1 MIWNAYVLPIS
12 SERQSQEYK
21 GANCNTIFPQK
32 NYKSGHYTMI
42 SENVIMTKAE
52 MVERDPQLEL
62 KIMIGTKSALHPT
75 FGYVLD
81 SKR

>member
-1 MIWNAYVLPIS
+1 
-12 SERQSQEYK
+12 
-21 GANCNTIFPQK
+21 
-32 NYKSGHYTMI
+32 MI

-62 KIMIGTKSALHPT
+62 KIMIGTKSVLHPT

-81 SKR
+81 SERW

>member
-1 MIWNAYVLPIS
+1 
-12 SERQSQEYK
+12 
-21 GANCNTIFPQK
+21 
-32 NYKSGHYTMI
+32 MI

-81 SKR
+81 SKRW